1 MLAFETLSVGKALK
15 DALESL
21 LSGDPPPAA
30 RMVGLLA
37 RLTALLGKHQESY
50 EFYVV
55 ADVDGPKV
63 AQQMS
68 SSVELTGFSEEFFRK
83 RKAALEAV
91 KVEDKALAKKAKEE
105 KPKEEKKAPPKA
117 SAPGFYGNP
126 YGQQGR
132 ARQLPRLVNCFS
144 CGQ

>member
-1 MLAFETLSVGKALK
+1 ME
-15 DALESL
+15 
-21 LSGDPPPAA
+21 
-30 RMVGLLA
+30 GLLA

-68 SSVELTGFSEEFFRK
+68 SSVELTGFSDAFSCK

-91 KVEDKALAKKAKEE
+91 KAEDKALAKKAKEE
-105 KPKEEKKAPPKA
+105 KPNLRKRKLRRGRQAFMETHMVALA
-117 SAPGFYGNP
+117 SRG
-126 YGQQGR
+126 
-132 ARQLPRLVNCFS
+132 V
-144 CGQ
+144 